1 MDERAQS
8 LQDRPVTPH
17 PGTIHLEAPE
27 LQQARGATYLQEALA
42 ARRYVVDA
50 LGGRLAIEDV
60 GLAVN
65 SAGGRS
71 QDQLHIHLDC
81 VKPGVRLALR
91 RYAAEI
97 GRDWAPMSIA
107 SERRRF
113 FALWVPADEVRSFNP
128 FAALSRL
135 PGRAVSLRE
144 TSFAVISAPAGAARP
159 GLFVLAYRSPQAHA
173 EGLLDHRCSNV
184 TKATAS

>member
-1 MDERAQS
+1 M
-8 LQDRPVTPH
+8 
-17 PGTIHLEAPE
+17 EAPE
-27 LQQARGATYLQEALA
+27 LQQASGAIYLQEALT

-81 VKPGVRLALR
+81 VKPGVRLALQ

-97 GRDWAPMSIA
+97 GRNLAPMSIA
-107 SERRRF
+107 LQRRRF
-113 FALWVPADEVRSFNP
+113 FALWVPADEAKSFNP

-135 PGRAVSLRE
+135 PGRTVNLRE
-144 TSFAVISAPAGAARP
+144 TSFAVISAPAGDARP
-159 GLFVLAYRSPQAHA
+159 GLFVLAYRSTQTHA
-173 EGLLDHRCSNV
+173 EILLDHQCPAA
-184 TKATAS
+184 TKAATI